1 MFNFFMSFSLSISLP
16 LWSTL
21 NCLVSEWCY
30 LMFVIVYTFI
40 KPSIVEASL
49 IYLKLIKN
57 SDMKYLKMLGAHM
70 FDNAWTQI

>member
-1 MFNFFMSFSLSISLP
+1 
-16 LWSTL
+16 
-21 NCLVSEWCY
+21 
-30 LMFVIVYTFI
+30 MFVIVYTFI

-70 FDNAWTQI
+70 FDNA